1 MQIVKMPEGAEN
13 VISYEITKNTISFN
27 DDELALNLQKRERD
41 GAVHIDVCT
50 DRSGAL
56 VMGAENGFK
65 YVAQIDI
72 PAREYTEV
80 EVEAEEGTEEAEGME
95 TKAKTVREAVPFS
108 MDRCTLTLWEMEE

>member
-1 MQIVKMPEGAEN
+1 MQIVMMPEDAKN
-13 VISYEITKNTISFN
+13 VVGYEITKNTISFN

-41 GAVHIDVCT
+41 GAVHIDICT

-72 PAREYTEV
+72 PARKYTEV
-80 EVEAEEGTEEAEGME
+80 EVEAEEADEMGTN
-95 TKAKTVREAVPFS
+95 TKTTREAVPFD
-108 MDRCTLTLWEMEE
+108 MDRCTLTLWEMED

>member
-41 GAVHIDVCT
+41 GAVHIDICT

-80 EVEAEEGTEEAEGME
+80 EVEAEEAEGME
-95 TKAKTVREAVPFS
+95 TRAKTVREPVPFS
-108 MDRCTLTLWEMEE
+108 MDRCTLTLWEMEV

>member
-1 MQIVKMPEGAEN
+1 MQIVMMPEDAKN
-13 VISYEITKNTISFN
+13 VIGYEITKNTISFN

-41 GAVHIDVCT
+41 GAVHIDICT

-72 PAREYTEV
+72 PARKYTEV
-80 EVEAEEGTEEAEGME
+80 EVEAEEEEADGMG
-95 TKAKTVREAVPFS
+95 TKTTREAVPFD
-108 MDRCTLTLWEMEE
+108 MDRCTLTLWEIEE

>member
-41 GAVHIDVCT
+41 GAVHIDICT

-72 PAREYTEV
+72 PAREYTEA

-95 TKAKTVREAVPFS
+95 TRAKTVREPVPFS

>member
-1 MQIVKMPEGAEN
+1 MQIVMMPEDAKN
-13 VISYEITKNTISFN
+13 VVGYEITKNTISFN

-41 GAVHIDVCT
+41 GAVHIDICT

-72 PAREYTEV
+72 PARMYTEV
-80 EVEAEEGTEEAEGME
+80 ETEADEAEETDGMS
-95 TKAKTVREAVPFS
+95 TKTKTTREAVPFD
-108 MDRCTLTLWEMEE
+108 MDRCTLTLWEKED